1 MTNENTGADT
11 SDLRVLSDTAPVI
24 SYIHAYTSR
33 NKTYIVE
40 LTEDSFYLI
49 GQALHILKISEPN
62 NELLNLVISELSNQ
76 TNCVGLL
83 PIHHK
88 VYEKVFDSPP
98 AAHLVTEASYIPF
111 DRGK

>member
-1 MTNENTGADT
+1 MTNENTGVET
-11 SDLRVLSDTAPVI
+11 SDSRTSDTTPVV
-24 SYIHAYTSR
+24 SYMNGYTSR

-62 NELLNLVISELSNQ
+62 NVLLSSIISDLNNQ

-83 PIHHK
+83 PINHK

-98 AAHLVTEASYIPF
+98 AAHILTEASYIPF